1 MTEHTVPQVV
11 ADGSRPAATGADI
24 RCRIAPSPTGELHVG
39 NARTAL
45 FNWLFARHNG
55 GTFILRVEDTDT
67 ARSTREAIEILIAS
81 MRWLGLDW
89 DEGVE
94 VGGPHAPYR
103 QMEGVE
109 RFGAVAHQ
117 LLKEGRAY
125 RCYCTP
131 EELEDR
137 RRAALKR
144 GETPGYDGRCRR
156 LSDAEREAFE
166 RDRRPSAVRFAM
178 SGNDVTVHDLIR
190 GATTFP
196 GSAMEDFVIL
206 RSNGVPTYLLA
217 AACDDVRMEM
227 THVIRGEDLMPSTP
241 RQLELMQALGA
252 PPPAYAHLPLIVG
265 PDGQKLSK
273 RFHAVAVER
282 FREDGILPEAL
293 VNYLALLGWS
303 KDAKTTFLSR
313 DEMIESFDIAHV
325 SRNPAV
331 FDLQKLAWMNGHY
344 IRETPDDRLAA
355 MIEESLRADGVEADA
370 ATVAKALPL
379 IKERIQTIAEAA
391 PMLRFLFVDVA
402 PDEKAR
408 GMLGPERAEQLRD
421 VIAALEELKEWRADE
436 IHEALNGVKDRLGLS
451 SKQAFQPVRAAITGT
466 LVSPPLFE
474 SMELLGRERSM
485 QRLHRAASAA
495 AATV

>member
-11 ADGSRPAATGADI
+11 ADGSRPAAVGSDI

-67 ARSTREAIEILIAS
+67 ARSTQEAIEILIAS
-81 MRWLGLDW
+81 LHWLGLDW

-94 VGGPHAPYR
+94 VGGPHEPYR

-109 RFGAVAHQ
+109 RFGAVANQ

-137 RRAALKR
+137 RRAALKA

-156 LSDAEREAFE
+156 LSDQERETFE
-166 RDRRPSAVRFAM
+166 RERRPSAVRFAM

-196 GSAMEDFVIL
+196 GTAMEDFVIL

-217 AACDDVRMEM
+217 AACDDVRMKM

-313 DEMIESFDIAHV
+313 DEMIEAFDIAHV

-344 IRETPDDRLAA
+344 IRETPDVRLAA
-355 MIEESLRADGVEADA
+355 MIEESLRDEGVEADA
-370 ATVAKALPL
+370 ATVAEALPL

-391 PMLRFLFVDVA
+391 PMLRFLFEDVE

-408 GMLGPERAEQLRD
+408 GMLGPERAEQLGQ
-421 VIAALEELKEWRADE
+421 VIAALEELKDWKADD
-436 IHEALNGVKDRLGLS
+436 IHEALNGVKERLSLS

-495 AATV
+495 ATV

>member
-1 MTEHTVPQVV
+1 
-11 ADGSRPAATGADI
+11 
-24 RCRIAPSPTGELHVG
+24 
-39 NARTAL
+39 
-45 FNWLFARHNG
+45 
-55 GTFILRVEDTDT
+55 
-67 ARSTREAIEILIAS
+67 
-81 MRWLGLDW
+81 
-89 DEGVE
+89 
-94 VGGPHAPYR
+94 
-103 QMEGVE
+103 
-109 RFGAVAHQ
+109 
-117 LLKEGRAY
+117 
-125 RCYCTP
+125 
-131 EELEDR
+131 
-137 RRAALKR
+137 
-144 GETPGYDGRCRR
+144 
-156 LSDAEREAFE
+156 
-166 RDRRPSAVRFAM
+166 M

-190 GATTFP
+190 GPTTFP

-217 AACDDVRMEM
+217 AAYDDVRMEM

-303 KDAKTTFLSR
+303 RDAKTTFMTR
-313 DEMIESFDIAHV
+313 QEMIEAFDIAHV

-344 IRETPDDRLAA
+344 IRESPDDRLAS
-355 MIEESLRADGVEADA
+355 MIEESLRAQGVEADA
-370 ATVAKALPL
+370 ATVGRALPL
-379 IKERIQTIAEAA
+379 IKERIQAIAEAA
-391 PMLRFLFVDVA
+391 PMLRFLFQEVE
-402 PDEKAR
+402 PDEKAAA
-408 GMLGPERAEQLRD
+408 MLGADRAELLGE
-421 VIAALEELKEWRADE
+421 VIAALEDLKEWKADA
-436 IHEALNGVKDRLGLS
+436 IHGALNDVKERLGLS

-485 QRLHRAASAA
+485 QRLHRAANAA
-495 AATV
+495 APV

>member
-1 MTEHTVPQVV
+1 MTEHVPPQVI
-11 ADGSRPAATGADI
+11 ADGSSPAASGSDV
-24 RCRIAPSPTGELHVG
+24 RCRIAPSPTGEVHVG

-67 ARSTREAIEILIAS
+67 ARSTQEAIDILVS
-81 MRWLGLDW
+81 SLRWLGLDW

-94 VGGPHAPYR
+94 VGGPHEPYR

-109 RFGAVAHQ
+109 RFAKVANQ
-117 LLKEGRAY
+117 LLEDGRAY

-156 LSDAEREAFE
+156 LSDDERAQFERE
-166 RDRRPSAVRFAM
+166 RRPYAIRFGM
-178 SGNDVTVHDLIR
+178 SGDDVTVYDLIR
-190 GATTFP
+190 GPTTFP
-196 GSAMEDFVIL
+196 GSAMEDFIIL

-217 AACDDVRMEM
+217 AAYDDVRMEM
-227 THVIRGEDLMPSTP
+227 THVIRGEDLHPSTP
-241 RQLELMQALGA
+241 RQLELMRALGA
-252 PPPAYAHLPLIVG
+252 TPPAYAHLPLIVG

-303 KDAKTTFLSR
+303 KDATTTFMTR
-313 DEMIESFDIAHV
+313 EEMVEAFDIAHV

-344 IRETPDDRLAA
+344 IRESSDDRLAG
-355 MIEESLRADGVEADA
+355 MIEDSLRDQDVKADTE
-370 ATVAKALPL
+370 TIRRALPL
-379 IKERIQTIAEAA
+379 IKERIQTIGEAA
-391 PMLRFLFVDVA
+391 PMLRFLFEDVE

-408 GMLGPERAEQLRD
+408 GMLGPDRAEQLGATISALD
-421 VIAALEELKEWRADE
+421 ELEEWKTDD
-436 IHEALNGVKDRLGLS
+436 IHEALNGVKERLGLS
-451 SKQAFQPVRAAITGT
+451 SKQAFQPVRAAVTGT

-485 QRLHRAASAA
+485 ERLRRAAGAA
-495 AATV
+495 AR